1 MSNDVVHLPQTPA
14 SQGTVIEQSRAVAE
28 VAAAVR
34 VAQDFPRDT
43 NRASEAARDLCSR
56 LAVAQ
61 RAFYEVPNRGAG
73 LSVHIARELARLW
86 GNLDYGVRE
95 LARNDVRGESE
106 MQAWAWDQQ
115 TNTRTV
121 RSFIVPHAKSLR
133 GGGRKDLVDLNDIYL
148 NNQNIGARAVRECIF
163 AVLPQPLLAEA
174 EALLRATLERGDG
187 KPIEQRRDDA
197 EDAFKAIKVTL
208 KQLEARVGQPKAQW
222 SARDIADLVRA
233 YTSITQDGIPVA
245 EFFPE
250 VPVEVPAAEP
260 VTEWATVPPGEP
272 TQGDVKP

>member
-1 MSNDVVHLPQTPA
+1 MSDPIVLPQPA
-14 SQGTVIEQSRAVAE
+14 SQGAVVEQTRAVAE

-34 VAQDFPRDT
+34 VAQEFPRDT
-43 NRASEAARDLCSR
+43 NQAVENMRELCSR

-73 LSVHIARELARLW
+73 LSVHIARELARIW

-95 LARNDVRGESE
+95 LARDDARGESE

-121 RSFIVPHAKSLR
+121 RSFIVPHAKSTR
-133 GGGRKDLVDLNDIYL
+133 QGRKALTDLGDIYL

-163 AVLPQPLLAEA
+163 AVLPQPLIAEA
-174 EALLRATLERGDG
+174 ETLLRGTLERGDG

-197 EDAFKAIKVTL
+197 EDKFSELKVTRN
-208 KQLEARVGQPKAQW
+208 QLEARVGKPKGHW
-222 SARDIADLVRA
+222 SARDIADLVRVF
-233 YTSITQDGIPVA
+233 TSITQDGIPVA

-250 VPVEVPAAEP
+250 VPVDVAEL
-260 VTEWATVPPGEP
+260 GS
-272 TQGDVKP
+272 

>member
-1 MSNDVVHLPQTPA
+1 MTGEEVGVRLPSAPPA
-14 SQGTVIEQSRAVAE
+14 SQGTVIEQSRAIAE
-28 VAAAVR
+28 VAAAIR

-43 NRASEAARDLCSR
+43 NRAYESMRELCGR

-95 LARNDVRGESE
+95 LARDDIRGESE

-163 AVLPQPLLAEA
+163 AVLPQPLLSEA
-174 EALLRATLERGDG
+174 EQTLRATLERGDG

-197 EDAFKAIKVTL
+197 EDAFTAIRVPLARLEKKVG
-208 KQLEARVGQPKAQW
+208 KPKSQW
-222 SARDIADLVRA
+222 TARDIAELVRA
-233 YTSITQDGIPVA
+233 YTSITQDGIPA
-245 EFFPE
+245 EDFFPE
-250 VPVEVPAAEP
+250 EAVQLPPAP
-260 VTEWATVPPGEP
+260 
-272 TQGDVKP
+272 